1 MDSKV
6 FKLIQDINTE
16 GWDNSVWDILHSD
29 GDKHTAEYFG
39 AVNDQV
45 LPEGDYIA
53 IWLEHGSSKR
63 FVARNAEICFSII
76 TLLKDDAHTIIYI
89 YKV

>member
-6 FKLIQDINTE
+6 FKLIQSINAE
-16 GWDNSVWDILHSD
+16 GWDNSIWLILHSD
-29 GDKHTAEYFG
+29 GNIHTAEYFG
-39 AVNDQV
+39 AAHDQV

-53 IWLEHGSSKR
+53 VWLERGSPEL
-63 FVARNAEICFSII
+63 FVARNAEICFSVI
-76 TLLKDDAHTIIYI
+76 TRLKDDTRTTIYI